1 MMSIYPI
8 VRIQLSFVQ
17 FLLLCYEFC
26 ILSKT
31 ECVSIYYHFKRDHES
46 SSYRKLARNKWICRE
61 TFDFL
66 VKIELNLKLKQD
78 INLSFWHLKQWNYLE
93 VLKDYWKL
101 DITEVLLVY
110 CNIVNNDCQQDLRVL
125 YTFVPNI
132 PFSSLLE
139 ISPENHIFLKTFKSE
154 FQVIRV

>member
-1 MMSIYPI
+1 MDLSRNFWFFSEN
-8 VRIQLSFVQ
+8 RIKFK
-17 FLLLCYEFC
+17 
-26 ILSKT
+26 IKT
-31 ECVSIYYHFKRDHES
+31 GYI
-46 SSYRKLARNKWICRE
+46 
-61 TFDFL
+61 
-66 VKIELNLKLKQD
+66 
-78 INLSFWHLKQWNYLE
+78 LSFWHLKQWNYLE

>member
-1 MMSIYPI
+1 M
-8 VRIQLSFVQ
+8 
-17 FLLLCYEFC
+17 
-26 ILSKT
+26 
-31 ECVSIYYHFKRDHES
+31 
-46 SSYRKLARNKWICRE
+46 
-61 TFDFL
+61 
-66 VKIELNLKLKQD
+66 
-78 INLSFWHLKQWNYLE
+78 SFWHLKQWNYLE